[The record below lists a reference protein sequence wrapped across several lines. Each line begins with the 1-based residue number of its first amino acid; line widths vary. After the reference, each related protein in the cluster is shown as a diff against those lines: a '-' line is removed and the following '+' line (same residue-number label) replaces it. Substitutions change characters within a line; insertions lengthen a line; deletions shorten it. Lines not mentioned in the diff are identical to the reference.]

1 MGRPAQIS
9 ASRTKEWGID
19 RVWVELL
26 GAVWLEDARSQCGDA
41 GPAGLAGRGIVERHA
56 AHMHPMAFTLE
67 IDRMGGMVLLP
78 CRDGSSPGCADSGLV
93 LAWHQRAPTFDRAPC
108 WPHASAPRR
117 PRRHS

>member
-67 IDRMGGMVLLP
+67 IDRMGGIVLLP
-78 CRDGSSPGCADSGLV
+78 CRDGSSPGCAVSGMV
-93 LAWHQRAPTFDRAPC
+93 FAWLQRAQTFDRVFC
-108 WPHASAPRR
+108 WF
-117 PRRHS
+117 